1 MTQQDLMPGK
11 PLAELLTNKWLPA
24 DVGDATVSGL
34 CLDHRQL
41 ANGDLFIALPGARH
55 DGRRFIAEAISA
67 GAAAVLKSADSE
79 DEQIQWVGHVPVVP
93 YLNLAADVS
102 AIAAAFY
109 GQPSRTLNLVAVTGT
124 NGKSTCTHLLAQL
137 YSLLGEKSAVAGT
150 MGYGITDP
158 RPGKSG
164 GLTDTGMTTAD
175 AVTSQAML
183 AELKGA
189 GARTVAMEVSS
200 HSLHQHRVAAV
211 NFDVAVFTN
220 LSRDHLDYHGDMAS
234 YGQAKRMLFVQPG
247 LRHRIIN
254 QDDAF
259 GRELLKEF
267 KGGKGAE
274 TLSYSLRDSSADLYL
289 DTIELLP
296 EGLRATVVS
305 PWGKGSFSSSL
316 LGEFNLSNI
325 LAVIAVAGAQGKK
338 LSAILKALAKLKP
351 VAGRMEC
358 LPEAQDVTVVVDYAH
373 TPDGLDHALRAL
385 RAHATGKIHCVFG
398 CGGDRDKGKRPL
410 MAAVAE
416 AHADQVYVTSDNP
429 RSESQREIAA
439 DIRQGFKHPDNV
451 KFIDDRNAAI
461 EQAILAAQAGDCVLI
476 AGKGHETYQQVGDC
490 RLPFSDV
497 KQARLAIHKRGETAI

>member
-1 MTQQDLMPGK
+1 
-11 PLAELLTNKWLPA
+11 E
-24 DVGDATVSGL
+24 
-34 CLDHRQL
+34 
-41 ANGDLFIALPGARH
+41 
-55 DGRRFIAEAISA
+55 
-67 GAAAVLKSADSE
+67 
-79 DEQIQWVGHVPVVP
+79 VP
-93 YLNLAADVS
+93 
-102 AIAAAFY
+102 
-109 GQPSRTLNLVAVTGT
+109 
-124 NGKSTCTHLLAQL
+124 
-137 YSLLGEKSAVAGT
+137 
-150 MGYGITDP
+150 
-158 RPGKSG
+158 
-164 GLTDTGMTTAD
+164 
-175 AVTSQAML
+175 
-183 AELKGA
+183 
-189 GARTVAMEVSS
+189 S
-200 HSLHQHRVAAV
+200 HSLHQLRVPAV

-220 LSRDHLDYHGDMAS
+220 LSRGHLVYHGVMAI

-247 LRHRIIN
+247 LRHRLTN
-254 QDDAF
+254 PDDAS

-274 TLSYSLRDSSADLYL
+274 TLSYSLHDSSADLYL

-296 EGLRATVVS
+296 EGLRATVVT

-451 KFIDDRNAAI
+451 KFIDDRNA
-461 EQAILAAQAGDCVLI
+461 
-476 AGKGHETYQQVGDC
+476 
-490 RLPFSDV
+490 
-497 KQARLAIHKRGETAI
+497 